1 MAASGGGGGGV
12 AARRRFCGAAKQITK
27 SNLAAALGEIESR
40 VRGCDF
46 VAVASRRTGDSSS
59 SSSGAGDRR
68 RWRRVLGADTAETA
82 YLKAKRAAE
91 SFELL
96 QLAVCPF
103 RLRGSKVLAFP
114 YNFHLFPRD
123 ELNMGMPSYSF
134 SCQTSFLTSMAR
146 EGFDFNLCVYDGLSY
161 LSRVQESMS
170 RERIPI
176 PHVGRLSS
184 SSSPPS
190 TRSSVADSIFMGRV
204 KSRVEHWRK
213 AAKEPSNAAE
223 GSLVKSLRKLIL
235 GGDEY
240 GSRPCLI
247 IDVCSDHQVQLA
259 LEAVSHISDELVPIV
274 VPEKG
279 GEPTAVR
286 VVLTSSEDDKN
297 LLMAE
302 IQKMEDEQNLKV
314 RGFREVI
321 DLISSSQ
328 KPIISYNC
336 MHDFTFIHSKFLGPL
351 PPTEHEFMCSLRM
364 AFNNVIDVGHLLKEI
379 GPLRRAKN
387 IPSAL
392 SYLKRRF
399 FVPVDLEIPFGDENG
414 EKSDGHDVLRL
425 VRLFAKL
432 NHLLKI
438 TPDCQTQPGDQ
449 STQIEDY
456 SNVFYPTYTS
466 VQEHE
471 DEENIGVGVNTNVRK
486 VSTENLVFLWGF
498 GETSANDLKHRL
510 KGYHVLFSEEFELRL
525 ADNTCAVVVFFR
537 PGAAEELL
545 REIGSG
551 SASAEN
557 MASEGLKAA
566 GFEAYKKVCILG
578 LWDADL
584 ADSLE
589 SVLAEPTSDHAAVP
603 AEVLWSGELMLDIN
617 DLLES

>member
-1 MAASGGGGGGV
+1 
-12 AARRRFCGAAKQITK
+12 ITK
-27 SNLAAALGEIESR
+27 SNFAAALGEIESR

-82 YLKAKRAAE
+82 YLKAKRAA
-91 SFELL
+91 
-96 QLAVCPF
+96 
-103 RLRGSKVLAFP
+103 
-114 YNFHLFPRD
+114 D
-123 ELNMGMPSYSF
+123 F

-146 EGFDFNLCVYDGLSY
+146 EGFDFNRCVYDGLSH

-259 LEAVSHISDELVPIV
+259 LEAVSHISNELVPIV

-302 IQKMEDEQNLKV
+302 IQKMEDEQNLRV

-545 REIGSG
+545 RETGSG

-566 GFEAYKKVCILG
+566 GFEAYKKVCRLG

-589 SVLAEPTSDHAAVP
+589 SVLAEPTSDHAAAP